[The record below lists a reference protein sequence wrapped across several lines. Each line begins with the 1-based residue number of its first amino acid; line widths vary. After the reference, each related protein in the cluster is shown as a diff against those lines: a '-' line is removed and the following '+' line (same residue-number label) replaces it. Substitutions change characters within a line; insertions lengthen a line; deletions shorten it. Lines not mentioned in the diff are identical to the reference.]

1 MDEARSEQNRFGAQR
16 ISRVLLRIAPPVML
30 AQLIQALYNIVDSF
44 FVGRYSAG
52 ALTNVVFDPL
62 LRLFSNSA
70 QVRQIGLTAFLI
82 IGCSFFSAVFSRML
96 PVLFQAGSGLCLA
109 GLPHCRDGYGGRRP
123 GPLPARA
130 APLAQR
136 GAGPCRFLGCTT
148 GCAREYTY
156 PSAESMRCSEV
167 KNRT

>member
-16 ISRVLLRIAPPVML
+16 ISRVLLRIAPPVTL

-82 IGCSFFSAVFSRML
+82 MGCSFFL
-96 PVLFQAGSGLCLA
+96 
-109 GLPHCRDGYGGRRP
+109 
-123 GPLPARA
+123 
-130 APLAQR
+130 
-136 GAGPCRFLGCTT
+136 
-148 GCAREYTY
+148 
-156 PSAESMRCSEV
+156 RCF
-167 KNRT
+167 R

>member
-16 ISRVLLRIAPPVML
+16 ISRVLLRIAPPVTL
-30 AQLIQALYNIVDSF
+30 AQLIQALYNIVDRF

-82 IGCSFFSAVFSRML
+82 IGCSFFSAVFSLML

-109 GLPHCRDGYGGRRP
+109 GLPHCRDGHGGRRP
-123 GPLPARA
+123 GPLPA
-130 APLAQR
+130 QR
-136 GAGPCRFLGCTT
+136 GADPCRFLGCTT

>member
-1 MDEARSEQNRFGAQR
+1 MKSVRADSDFFGSER
-16 ISRVLLRIAPPVML
+16 IGKVLMHIAPPVML

-82 IGCSFFSAVFSRML
+82 IGCSFFL
-96 PVLFQAGSGLCLA
+96 
-109 GLPHCRDGYGGRRP
+109 
-123 GPLPARA
+123 
-130 APLAQR
+130 
-136 GAGPCRFLGCTT
+136 
-148 GCAREYTY
+148 
-156 PSAESMRCSEV
+156 RCF
-167 KNRT
+167 R